1 MELGADVTLGGDA
14 IAIERL
20 KLELDRMNVE
30 GRAAYAW
37 ANDERPAR
45 LDAAITAPEIDLDRV
60 NALSKAL
67 LGGAAFDWPRDVTLS
82 LKIGRAIVAGVEAK
96 QTDVN
101 MRIGANGIEI
111 ERLAIADFGGAALAV
126 KAQIDTKAQ
135 TPRGALTLDFD
146 ARTLDG
152 LVILLEKV
160 RAAGSR
166 ATSPLGGTPDPGV
179 VARFVRSRSRPSG
192 ERVPRT
198 PRSRS
203 MAAPAS
209 PALRCKVMSAPPVM
223 PGSSTSRRSGP
234 PR

>member
-1 MELGADVTLGGDA
+1 VRVSGRLRNAPTGTRFEGTTRIEAGDPRALIAWLTDRTEQQAAAAGPWKVAADVTLGGDA

-20 KLELDRMNVE
+20 KLELDRMTVE
-30 GRAAYAW
+30 GRVAYAW

-111 ERLAIADFGGAALAV
+111 ERLAIADLSGAALAV

-135 TPRGALTLDFD
+135 TPRGALTVDFD

-152 LVILLEKV
+152 LVIRKFV
-160 RAAGSR
+160 HRRRAIRGS
-166 ATSPLGGTPDPGV
+166 A
-179 VARFVRSRSRPSG
+179 
-192 ERVPRT
+192 
-198 PRSRS
+198 
-203 MAAPAS
+203 
-209 PALRCKVMSAPPVM
+209 
-223 PGSSTSRRSGP
+223 
-234 PR
+234 